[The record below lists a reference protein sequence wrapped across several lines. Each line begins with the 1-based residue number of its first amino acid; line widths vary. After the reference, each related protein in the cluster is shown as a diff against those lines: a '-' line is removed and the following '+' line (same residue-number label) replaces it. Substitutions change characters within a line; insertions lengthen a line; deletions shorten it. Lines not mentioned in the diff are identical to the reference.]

1 MEISMT
7 SKFLKY
13 GALFLALSL
22 SFAAQ
27 AENGYFN
34 DLRTCQPG
42 THSETFPGG
51 AGYRCVPD
59 R

>member
-1 MEISMT
+1 MT
-7 SKFLKY
+7 SKLLKFGAFFLV
-13 GALFLALSL
+13 LSL

-27 AENGYFN
+27 AQYASAFN
-34 DLRTCQPG
+34 DLRVCQPG

-51 AGYRCVPD
+51 QGYRCVPD